1 MSSAGAKKLNKFNE
15 IFSES
20 ANRLRTVPG
29 APNPFYLAS
38 KKSKHGDS
46 PDQATQSVIDDEK
59 LLEKTG
65 S

>member
-20 ANRLRTVPG
+20 AGRLRTVPG
-29 APNPFYLAS
+29 APNPFYVAS
-38 KKSKHGDS
+38 KKRREEPPEDFSRTIKEEKH
-46 PDQATQSVIDDEK
+46 AEVA
-59 LLEKTG
+59 G